1 MNEITYISLTTIPPR
16 FENIGK
22 TLECLLSQKAE
33 IFEIYLVIQKIY
45 SRFPDWNGDLPQVPK
60 GIKLLRCEK
69 DLGPACK
76 LFPTLHS
83 IENIDSYVLY
93 CDDDWEYQPMWAQ
106 TFINNKLK
114 NNSVIA
120 SSTFKIERLGKKN
133 GSIVQGFGGVLVQ
146 KRFFTAEDYNIPS
159 FFEFV
164 GNKYPY
170 QVIPFA
176 NYDTE
181 EIDSYMEIT
190 FPDYDNPVV
199 ILYDG
204 SRQLRLYEG
213 TGDRSFSA
221 ADLHRILAKEK

>member
-22 TLECLLSQKAE
+22 TLECLLNQKAE
-33 IFEIYLVIQKIY
+33 IFEFCLVIPKIY
-45 SRFPDWNGDLPQVPK
+45 SRFPDWNGDLPQVPR

-120 SSTFKIERLGKKN
+120 SSTFKVERLGKKN

-159 FFEFV
+159 PYRWVDDIWISTCLRKNMISVEK
-164 GNKYPY
+164 NKQSKQFIKNGYRD
-170 QVIPFA
+170 
-176 NYDTE
+176 NYE
-181 EIDSYMEIT
+181 LQNAT
-190 FPDYDNPVV
+190 FLTKKRAELNLAAVNY
-199 ILYDG
+199 
-204 SRQLRLYEG
+204 SS
-213 TGDRSFSA
+213 DRYK
-221 ADLHRILAKEK
+221 IWI